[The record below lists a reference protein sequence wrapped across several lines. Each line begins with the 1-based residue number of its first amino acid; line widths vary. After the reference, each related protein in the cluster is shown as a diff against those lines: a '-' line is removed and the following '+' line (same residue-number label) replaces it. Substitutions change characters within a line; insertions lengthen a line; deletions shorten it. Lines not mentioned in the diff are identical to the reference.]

1 MPRYFFNLYNDI
13 QSRDEEGE
21 VLPDLEAVR
30 ARAISNARAMIA
42 AEILDKGEF
51 NLSHRVE
58 VEDENGKVVL
68 IVKFGDAVK
77 IGA

>member
-1 MPRYFFNLYNDI
+1 
-13 QSRDEEGE
+13 DEEGE
-21 VLPDLEAVR
+21 VLPDLEAAR